1 MEKNRN
7 HLVDSLLNL
16 WGREEDFRR
25 LFSEQ
30 EYLCLH
36 HAKLLEHAAAR
47 LPKKAAAPFV
57 EEVRRLSRSYLQ
69 TVEADVTHFCRMFD
83 YRNAGGDW
91 GNSKDAIERAIRYL
105 TSREPENRQKADE
118 KNRAF

>member
-1 MEKNRN
+1 LSYNEFFFVQAEDGIRDRN
-7 HLVDSLLNL
+7 VTGVQTCALPICMVLEAAMKLP
-16 WGREEDFRR
+16 RKVFP
-25 LFSEQ
+25 LFEQ
-30 EYLCLH
+30 ETTRL
-36 HAKLLEHAAAR
+36 AKQYA
-47 LPKKAAAPFV
+47 
-57 EEVRRLSRSYLQ
+57 
-69 TVEADVTHFCRMFD
+69 EALNGDVTHFCRMFD